1 MKANIIAASKKFITQ
16 RPCHV
21 PRISVWVCPAVVCEW
36 AEALLSWF
44 DCSPATFLAI
54 APHISHVMFLWSWIE
69 FQHTYC
75 ELHPNHLYKSNP
87 ILKAT
92 QLLFF
97 FFLFFFIFTFTL
109 SCFFF
114 SSSYSL
120 EPSSRK
126 EDDKSCNLYFLS
138 RLKMIR
144 RLERYTKAYIFF
156 YGVCVC
162 PVLWN
167 LKGFVFRDDNWVRRL
182 SVLLSPSAATNQPPR
197 HHNPRF
203 HSGSTSRPHRR
214 TKPRFVG

>member
-1 MKANIIAASKKFITQ
+1 MKI
-16 RPCHV
+16 PY
-21 PRISVWVCPAVVCEW
+21 
-36 AEALLSWF
+36 
-44 DCSPATFLAI
+44 
-54 APHISHVMFLWSWIE
+54 MFLWSWIE

-138 RLKMIR
+138 PDINTSKANIFNHKKKQIKMPKMKSETTYHSSVSNTLIW
-144 RLERYTKAYIFF
+144 
-156 YGVCVC
+156 GSHD
-162 PVLWN
+162 WN
-167 LKGFVFRDDNWVRRL
+167 QMEGDLVPYV
-182 SVLLSPSAATNQPPR
+182 
-197 HHNPRF
+197 
-203 HSGSTSRPHRR
+203 
-214 TKPRFVG
+214 